1 MRKFV
6 VIKSFTDLE
15 DNRHVYEG
23 GDFYPRAGAEL
34 DEARAEALAS
44 EDNAQKKPLIVEV
57 LVKKEPKL
65 EDLTVDELKAKLDD
79 QKVEYKA
86 KATKKEL
93 IALLGGD

>member
-15 DNRHVYEG
+15 DNRHVYES
-23 GDFYPRAGAEL
+23 GDFYPREGVEL
-34 DEARAEALAS
+34 DEARAEVLAS
-44 EDNAQKKPLIVEV
+44 GDNKLKEPLIIEV

-93 IALLGGD
+93 IELLGGE